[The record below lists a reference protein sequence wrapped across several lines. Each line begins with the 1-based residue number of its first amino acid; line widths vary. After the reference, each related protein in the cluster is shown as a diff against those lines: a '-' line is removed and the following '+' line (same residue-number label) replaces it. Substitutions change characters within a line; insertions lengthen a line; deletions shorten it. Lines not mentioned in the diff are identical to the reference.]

1 MNSEL
6 SSKTDKGGV
15 SMKEQISL
23 YIDSQKEGFLKDL
36 KSLVD
41 IKSVREAPLQGMP
54 FGEGPAKA
62 LHKAIEISASHGFD
76 AVNFEN
82 YAGEITFGN
91 NPELM
96 LLAHLDVVDEGDFWT
111 YEPYNMKI
119 VGDKAYG
126 RGTTDDKGA
135 LLCCLYALKAA
146 RELFGEPKKGIRLV
160 MGCGEETGS
169 EDMDYYFSKRERLP
183 FTLSPDAD
191 YPLINL
197 EKGRFA
203 PTFIKKADNSGEKTV
218 VSFFGGTTANIV
230 PCKSRAVI
238 KGIGKEEIILKA
250 KEAEVLTGVK
260 FSVTEE
266 NGLVEISALGI
277 SSHAAHPENG
287 NNAQTA
293 LITLI
298 NSLPLTE
305 NETSSSFRALE
316 RLFPHNETDGFS
328 AGVKM
333 SDELSGALT
342 LNFGVLSLENGGFR
356 GALDM
361 RCPLCANEKNVKTV
375 IGKALSDSGFRFIT
389 DPEMIPVHFVP
400 EDSPI
405 IKTALKVYEEYT
417 GLKGEC
423 LSIGGG
429 TYVHDI
435 EGGVAFGIE
444 FPGKDYRIHGADEFA
459 VIDEL
464 LLTAKMYTAIIY
476 ELCY

>member
-1 MNSEL
+1 
-6 SSKTDKGGV
+6 
-15 SMKEQISL
+15 MKEKICS
-23 YIDSQKEGFLKDL
+23 YIDTQRDDFLRDL

-41 IKSVREAPLQGMP
+41 IKSVREEKKEGMP

-62 LHKAIEISASHGFD
+62 LKKAEEIAAFHGFD
-76 AVNFEN
+76 TVNFEN
-82 YAGEITFGN
+82 YAGEITYGKD
-91 NPELM
+91 PVLM

-119 VGDKAYG
+119 ENGRAYG

-135 LLCCLYALKAA
+135 MLCCLYAIKAA
-146 RELFGEPKKGIRLV
+146 RELFGEPKRGVRLV

-169 EDMDYYFSKRERLP
+169 EDMDYYFSKREKLP
-183 FTLSPDAD
+183 YTLSPDAD

-203 PTFIKKADNSGEKTV
+203 PEFTGHFDNSGEKKII
-218 VSFFGGTTANIV
+218 SFSGGTTGNIV
-230 PCKSRAVI
+230 PCKASVTVSGINIDEI
-238 KGIGKEEIILKA
+238 KTVADEISAITKT
-250 KEAEVLTGVK
+250 E
-260 FSVTEE
+260 FSVAEE
-266 NGLVEISALGI
+266 NGAITVSCLGVSA
-277 SSHAAHPENG
+277 HAAHPVSG

-298 NSLPLTE
+298 NRLPLSD
-305 NETSSSFRALE
+305 NGVKSAFSALE
-316 RLFPHNETDGFS
+316 RLFPHGETDGTS
-328 AGVKM
+328 IGVKLQ
-333 SDELSGALT
+333 DETSGELT
-342 LNFGVLSLENGGFR
+342 LNFGVLHFRDGCFR
-356 GALDM
+356 GSLDL
-361 RCPLCANEKNVKTV
+361 RCPLCANEENVKNVIRNKFAE
-375 IGKALSDSGFRFIT
+375 KGFSFVGE
-389 DPEMIPVHFVP
+389 PSMIPVHFVP
-400 EDSPI
+400 EDAPV

-423 LSIGGG
+423 LAIGGG

-444 FPGKDYRIHGADEFA
+444 FHGTDYRIHGADEFA

>member
-1 MNSEL
+1 
-6 SSKTDKGGV
+6 
-15 SMKEQISL
+15 MKEKISA
-23 YIDSQKEGFLKDL
+23 YIDSQRDDFLKDL

-41 IKSVREAPLQGMP
+41 IRSVREEAKVGMP
-54 FGEGPAKA
+54 FGIGPAKA
-62 LHKAIEISASHGFD
+62 LEKAIEISSSHGFN
-76 AVNFEN
+76 AINFEN
-82 YAGEITFGN
+82 YAGEITLGE

-119 VGDKAYG
+119 VEGCAYG

-135 LLCCLYALKAA
+135 MLCCLYAMKAA
-146 RELFGEPKKGIRLV
+146 RELFGEPKKGVRLV

-169 EDMDYYFSKRERLP
+169 EDMEYYFRKREKLP
-183 FTLSPDAD
+183 FTLSPDAN

-203 PTFIKKADNSGEKTV
+203 PVFTKTTKENAEKAV

-230 PCKSRAVI
+230 PCKSKATV
-238 KGIGKEEIILKA
+238 KGIEKDEIICKA
-250 KEAEVLTGVK
+250 NEAGKKTGVK
-260 FSVTEE
+260 FSVSEK
-266 NGLVEISALGI
+266 NGLIEISALGV

-293 LITLI
+293 LISLI
-298 NSLPLTE
+298 NSLPITE
-305 NETSSSFRALE
+305 NETSSSFKALE
-316 RLFPHNETDGFS
+316 KLFPHKETDGFS
-328 AGVKM
+328 TGVKM
-333 SDELSGALT
+333 NDEISGALT
-342 LNFGVLSLENGGFR
+342 LNFGVLHFENGVFTGN
-356 GALDM
+356 LDL
-361 RCPLCANEKNVKTV
+361 RCPLCANEDNVKTV
-375 IGKALSDSGFRFIT
+375 IEKALEAHGFRFVNA
-389 DPEMIPVHFVP
+389 PSMVPVHYVP
-400 EDSPI
+400 EDAPV

-417 GLKGEC
+417 GFKGEC

-459 VIDEL
+459 IIDEL

>member
-1 MNSEL
+1 ML
-6 SSKTDKGGV
+6 YRKVIG
-15 SMKEQISL
+15 MKEKISA
-23 YIDSQKEGFLKDL
+23 YIDSQREDFLRDL

-41 IKSVREAPLQGMP
+41 IKSVREEEKEGKP

-62 LHKAIEISASHGFD
+62 LEEAIKISASHGFD
-76 AVNFEN
+76 AINFEN
-82 YAGEITFGN
+82 YAGEITYGTD
-91 NPELM
+91 PVLM

-119 VGDKAYG
+119 VEGRAYG

-135 LLCCLYALKAA
+135 MLCCLYAIKAA
-146 RELFGEPKKGIRLV
+146 RELFGEPKKGVRLV

-169 EDMDYYFSKRERLP
+169 EDMDYYFSKREKLP
-183 FTLSPDAD
+183 YTLSPDAD

-203 PTFIKKADNSGEKTV
+203 PKFLKTAENGGEKTV
-218 VSFFGGTTANIV
+218 ASFFGGTTGNIV
-230 PCKSRAVI
+230 PCKSKVLISGVTVNEAKSAIAAVSE
-238 KGIGKEEIILKA
+238 K
-250 KEAEVLTGVK
+250 TGVD

-266 NGLVEISALGI
+266 NGLLEISALGV
-277 SSHAAHPENG
+277 SSHAAHPESG

-293 LITLI
+293 LISLI

-305 NETSSSFRALE
+305 NEVSLSFKALE
-316 RLFPHNETDGFS
+316 KLFPHKETDGTS
-328 AGVKM
+328 IGVKM
-333 SDELSGALT
+333 SDETSGALT
-342 LNFGVLSLENGGFR
+342 LNFGVLHFENGVFTGS
-356 GALDM
+356 LDL
-361 RCPLCANEKNVKTV
+361 RCPLCADEGNVKKV
-375 IGKALSDSGFRFIT
+375 IEKAFTENGFAFEG
-389 DPEMIPVHFVP
+389 DPEMIPVHYVP
-400 EDSPI
+400 EDAPV

-444 FPGKDYRIHGADEFA
+444 FSGTDYRIHGADEFA

>member
-1 MNSEL
+1 
-6 SSKTDKGGV
+6 
-15 SMKEQISL
+15 MKEKISA
-23 YIDSQKEGFLKDL
+23 YIDTQREDFLKDL
-36 KSLVD
+36 KALVD
-41 IKSVREAPLQGMP
+41 IKSVRQEPREGMP
-54 FGEGPAKA
+54 FGEGPARA
-62 LHKAIEISASHGFD
+62 LEEAIKISASHGFD
-76 AVNFEN
+76 TVNFEN
-82 YAGEITFGN
+82 YAGEITYGKD
-91 NPELM
+91 PVLM

-119 VGDKAYG
+119 VDGKAYG

-135 LLCCLYALKAA
+135 MLCCLYAMKAA
-146 RELFGEPKKGIRLV
+146 RELFGEPKKGVRLV

-169 EDMDYYFSKRERLP
+169 EDMDYYFGKREKLP

-203 PTFIKKADNSGEKTV
+203 PSFIKTAENGGEKTV
-218 VSFFGGTTANIV
+218 ISFFGGTTGNIV
-230 PCKSRAVI
+230 PCKARVLISGITAEEVKSAIEAVSE
-238 KGIGKEEIILKA
+238 KTAVE
-250 KEAEVLTGVK
+250 
-260 FSVTEE
+260 FSVNEA
-266 NGLVEISALGI
+266 NGLLEISALGI
-277 SSHAAHPENG
+277 SAHAAHPESG

-293 LITLI
+293 LISLI
-298 NSLPLTE
+298 NALPLTE
-305 NETSSSFRALE
+305 NEVSLSFRALG
-316 RLFPHNETDGFS
+316 RLFPHRETDGYS
-328 AGVKM
+328 MGVKM
-333 SDELSGALT
+333 SDETSGALT
-342 LNFGVLSLENGGFR
+342 LNFGVLHFENGTFTGS
-356 GALDM
+356 LDL
-361 RCPLCANEKNVKTV
+361 RCPLCANEENVKAV
-375 IGKALSDSGFRFIT
+375 IEKAFSDNGFSFSGA
-389 DPEMIPVHFVP
+389 PGMIPVHYVP
-400 EDSPI
+400 EDAPV

-444 FPGKDYRIHGADEFA
+444 FSGTDYRIHGADEFA

>member
-1 MNSEL
+1 
-6 SSKTDKGGV
+6 
-15 SMKEQISL
+15 MKDRISA
-23 YIDSQKEGFLKDL
+23 YIDSQKDNFLDDL

-41 IKSVREAPLQGMP
+41 IKSVREAPLEGMP
-54 FGEGPAKA
+54 FGKGPAKA
-62 LHKAIEISASHGFD
+62 LEKAIEISASHGFN

-82 YAGEITFGN
+82 YAGEITYGED
-91 NPELM
+91 PVLM

-111 YEPYNMKI
+111 YEPYNMTVKN
-119 VGDKAYG
+119 GKAYG

-135 LLCCLYALKAA
+135 MLCCLYAIKAV
-146 RELFGEPKKGIRLV
+146 RELFGEPKKGVRLV

-169 EDMDYYFSKRERLP
+169 EDMDYYFSKREKLP

-203 PTFIKKADNSGEKTV
+203 PKFTKKAESCGEKTV
-218 VSFFGGTTANIV
+218 VSFFGGTTGNIV
-230 PCKSRAVI
+230 PCKSSVLLS
-238 KGIGKEEIILKA
+238 GVSE
-250 KEAEVLTGVK
+250 KEASSAANTASEKTGVQ
-260 FSVTEE
+260 FSLKEV
-266 NGLVEISALGI
+266 GGMLEISALGV
-277 SSHAAHPENG
+277 SAHAAHPESG

-293 LITLI
+293 LISLI
-298 NSLPLTE
+298 NSLELTQ
-305 NETSSSFRALE
+305 NDVTASFRALE
-316 RLFPHNETDGFS
+316 KLFPHKETDGLS

-333 SDELSGALT
+333 SDETSGALT
-342 LNFGVLSLENGGFR
+342 LNFGVLHFENGVFTGS
-356 GALDM
+356 LDL
-361 RCPLCANEKNVKTV
+361 RCPLSANEENVKTV
-375 IGKALSDSGFRFIT
+375 IGRAFSENGFFFEG

-400 EDSPI
+400 EDAPV

-444 FPGKDYRIHGADEFA
+444 FPGTDYRIHGADEFA

-464 LLTAKMYTAIIY
+464 LITAKMYAAIIY